1 MIRGQR
7 IKNNMKKIKL
17 KKLTLSEMPTDTLN
31 QINGGK
37 NDVPKAEFATSLTLI
52 SLYTVSIVMSACDDC
67 ASYTCQTK
75 ASQSAGS
82 CCLCTGHGTC

>member
-1 MIRGQR
+1 
-7 IKNNMKKIKL
+7 MKKLKL
-17 KKLTLSEMPTDTLN
+17 KKLTLSEMPMDTLDQVN
-31 QINGGK
+31 GGFNPNEQINCTPTTT
-37 NDVPKAEFATSLTLI
+37 VLI
-52 SLYTVSIVMSACDDC
+52 SIYTVSIVISGCDDC

>member
-1 MIRGQR
+1 
-7 IKNNMKKIKL
+7 
-17 KKLTLSEMPTDTLN
+17 MPTDTLD

-37 NDVPKAEFATSLTLI
+37 EDDIIQSGFATTISLI
-52 SLYTVSIVMSACDDC
+52 SLYTVSIVMSECDDC